1 MTLEAPTIPGPG
13 VPFFQALKKS
23 SQVALAGVFAVRFV
37 NSPKIRALLPC
48 WRALS
53 QMKPLGAKAIGF
65 VPAKSFLALPYLC
78 E

>member
-1 MTLEAPTIPGPG
+1 MSVDG
-13 VPFFQALKKS
+13 VLT
-23 SQVALAGVFAVRFV
+23 VRFV
-37 NSPKIRALLPC
+37 NSPKILALLP
-48 WRALS
+48 WLRALS